1 MKSNFLLLLLLVQT
15 PVRDAYHLMC
25 DSTVNKSQLDNNTRH
40 NTRHTQQSR
49 YSKEG
54 TTTTTSLASNGTQ
67 KLLVCS
73 FNINVSENT
82 HTHMYVCNMPFF
94 CQENGKRITVGLPL
108 FLCAL
113 FFVFFTIRA
122 QLFFFLNLVMG
133 VSSQV
138 IKFGRLNLLNS
149 LLSVVCLL
157 SFAVNCET
165 SLDSFFF
172 FFQNLTS

>member
-1 MKSNFLLLLLLVQT
+1 M
-15 PVRDAYHLMC
+15 
-25 DSTVNKSQLDNNTRH
+25 
-40 NTRHTQQSR
+40 
-49 YSKEG
+49 
-54 TTTTTSLASNGTQ
+54 
-67 KLLVCS
+67 
-73 FNINVSENT
+73 
-82 HTHMYVCNMPFF
+82 
-94 CQENGKRITVGLPL
+94 GLPL

-165 SLDSFFF
+165 SLDSFSKSDELNASRYQTWNSQLDLPLTHTRSINLNNKMTTCRNLFF
-172 FFQNLTS
+172 FCWFPHLFSNKLSTELDFGCLFQIRSNRIFRHKSNFYNLIRDWIEILFLKFLF

>member
-1 MKSNFLLLLLLVQT
+1 
-15 PVRDAYHLMC
+15 MC
-25 DSTVNKSQLDNNTRH
+25 DSTVNKPQLDNNTRH

-94 CQENGKRITVGLPL
+94 LLGKWQADYRGASSLSLRTI
-108 FLCAL
+108 FC
-113 FFVFFTIRA
+113 FFTIRA

>member
-1 MKSNFLLLLLLVQT
+1 M
-15 PVRDAYHLMC
+15 
-25 DSTVNKSQLDNNTRH
+25 
-40 NTRHTQQSR
+40 
-49 YSKEG
+49 
-54 TTTTTSLASNGTQ
+54 
-67 KLLVCS
+67 
-73 FNINVSENT
+73 
-82 HTHMYVCNMPFF
+82 
-94 CQENGKRITVGLPL
+94 GLPL

-113 FFVFFTIRA
+113 FFVFFFTIRA

-165 SLDSFFF
+165 SLDSFSKSDELNASRYQTWDSQLDLPLTHTRSINLNNKMTTCRNLFF
-172 FFQNLTS
+172 FVGFHISSRTNFQRNLILVVYSRSGQMEFSDTNRIFTTWFETGSKFFS